1 MKRRHFLLIGLPLLS
16 MNWIPCIGL
25 AEIISTSDAIN
36 KSGRQRMLSQRIAKA
51 YIQLGLGVDLEQSR
65 KILDTSIAI
74 FDKQLIELK
83 VFATTPEIKNQ
94 LQQIEKLWLTYKE
107 TLIGHAPNLK
117 DARQIFS
124 ISDNLLHACDE
135 ATQKFEAQAN
145 SKLGKLVNI
154 SGRQRMLSQRMAKLY
169 QAEQWKVTGPEAQR
183 EIKLLRNEFIEN
195 MEVLEK
201 SSASNRHL
209 NDELKLAKQQWVYF
223 DYALRQ
229 QGESKLSQQFATT
242 VATTSERILEQM
254 DIVTGIYQT
263 SKIEMY

>member
-107 TLIGHAPNLK
+107 TLIGHAPTLK
-117 DARQIFS
+117 T
-124 ISDNLLHACDE
+124 H
-135 ATQKFEAQAN
+135 
-145 SKLGKLVNI
+145 V
-154 SGRQRMLSQRMAKLY
+154 
-169 QAEQWKVTGPEAQR
+169 
-183 EIKLLRNEFIEN
+183 
-195 MEVLEK
+195 K
-201 SSASNRHL
+201 SSA
-209 NDELKLAKQQWVYF
+209 
-223 DYALRQ
+223 
-229 QGESKLSQQFATT
+229 
-242 VATTSERILEQM
+242 
-254 DIVTGIYQT
+254 
-263 SKIEMY
+263 